1 MSVCLFLLLELEP
14 GFVLVYPVH
23 FLLTLLLSF
32 YVFVDIVNGRF
43 FFFLVAFSN
52 RILLVYMR
60 ALDFYTLI
68 SYWKGNMLSSSF
80 FFGGFVPKVRLT

>member
-1 MSVCLFLLLELEP
+1 MSVCLFPLVELEP
-14 GFVLVYPVH
+14 GFVLINPVH

-32 YVFVDIVNGRF
+32 YVFIDIVNGRF
-43 FFFLVAFSN
+43 FFLVAFSN
-52 RILLVYMR
+52 CILLVYMR

-80 FFGGFVPKVRLT
+80 SFGGFVPKVCLT